1 MAVGLPRSPLT
12 VPGAALSA
20 VRRLIFPPLP
30 PEPAPL
36 RGDALHRRVRLIEL
50 RARRVLRDQL
60 AGEYRSAF
68 RGQGLEFADV
78 RPYAP
83 GDDVRSIDWK
93 ATARLREPYVRRYVE
108 EREQTLFL
116 LVDVS
121 ASTAF
126 GPPGRSVR
134 DIGLEIAATLGLA
147 AARGN
152 DHVGAVAFGDRIE
165 YSVAPAKRPQH
176 VWRIVRDLLTQAGT
190 GTDLAAA
197 FDYAGRLLRRR
208 AIIVII
214 SDFATEQP
222 PEVWR
227 AALRRLGLRHDVVAI
242 AVRHPAESALPGGGL
257 VQWADSET
265 GALLLTDRERAAAQ
279 TDALQRERSALDQR
293 LRGCGV
299 DAIVINAER
308 DWTAPLL
315 GLLRERQRRP

>member
-1 MAVGLPRSPLT
+1 MPAVLLRTLRT
-12 VPGAALSA
+12 TL
-20 VRRLIFPPLP
+20 FPPLP
-30 PEPAPL
+30 PQPAAPAGDDL
-36 RGDALHRRVRLIEL
+36 RRRVRRIEL

-60 AGEYRSAF
+60 AGEYASAF
-68 RGQGLEFADV
+68 RGRGLEFADI

-108 EREQTLFL
+108 EREQTVL
-116 LVDVS
+116 LLIDVS

-134 DIGLEIAATLGLA
+134 DIALEIGATLGLA

-176 VWRIVRDLLTQAGT
+176 VWRIVRDLLTQSGA
-190 GTDLAAA
+190 GTDLAGA

-208 AIIVII
+208 SIVVVI
-214 SDFATEQP
+214 SDFAADGPAAHWQ
-222 PEVWR
+222 
-227 AALRRLGLRHDVVAI
+227 AALRRLGLRHDVVAL
-242 AVRHPAESALPGGGL
+242 AVRHSAESALPGGGI
-257 VQWADSET
+257 VQWADSES
-265 GALLLTDRERAAAQ
+265 GRLLLADTPRAQVQATALRGER
-279 TDALQRERSALDQR
+279 DALEQQ
-293 LRGCGV
+293 LRACGV
-299 DAIVINAER
+299 DALVLDAER

-315 GLLRERQRRP
+315 GLLRERRLRP

>member
-1 MAVGLPRSPLT
+1 MA
-12 VPGAALSA
+12 AALLRA
-20 VRRLIFPPLP
+20 LRTTLFPPLP
-30 PEPAPL
+30 PAPAPPAGDEL
-36 RGDALHRRVRLIEL
+36 RRRVRQIEL

-60 AGEYRSAF
+60 AGEYASAF
-68 RGQGLEFADV
+68 RGRGLEFADI

-108 EREQTLFL
+108 EREQTVL
-116 LVDVS
+116 LLIDVS

-152 DHVGAVAFGDRIE
+152 DHVGAVAFSDRIE
-165 YSVAPAKRPQH
+165 YSVAPAKHPQH
-176 VWRIVRDLLTQAGT
+176 VWRIVRDLLTQSGS

-208 AIIVII
+208 AIVVVI
-214 SDFATEQP
+214 SDFAAAEPGAQ
-222 PEVWR
+222 WQ
-227 AALRRLGLRHDVVAI
+227 AALRRLGLRHDVVVL
-242 AVRHPAESALPGGGL
+242 AVRHSAESALPGGGI
-257 VQWADSET
+257 VQWADSES
-265 GALLLTDRERAAAQ
+265 GQILLADAPRAQAQAA
-279 TDALQRERSALDQR
+279 ALQRERDALEQQ
-293 LRGCGV
+293 LRACGV
-299 DAIVINAER
+299 DALVLDAER

-315 GLLRERQRRP
+315 GLLRERRRRP

>member
-1 MAVGLPRSPLT
+1 MTAGRLRSPLT
-12 VPGAALSA
+12 ALSA
-20 VRRLIFPPLP
+20 AFRLIFPPLP

-36 RGDALHRRVRLIEL
+36 RGEALHRRVRLIEL
-50 RARRVLRDQL
+50 RARRALRDQL

-108 EREQTLFL
+108 ERQQTVLL

-126 GPPGRSVR
+126 GRRGQSVR
-134 DIGLEIAATLGLA
+134 DVGLEIAATLGLA

-152 DHVGAVAFGDRIE
+152 DHVGAVAFSDRIE
-165 YSVAPAKRPQH
+165 YSVAPSRRTQH
-176 VWRIVRDLLTQAGT
+176 VWRIIRDLLVQSGT
-190 GTDLAAA
+190 GTDLAGA
-197 FDYAGRLLRRR
+197 FDYAGQLLRRR
-208 AIIVII
+208 TIIVII
-214 SDFATEQP
+214 SDFVADQP
-222 PEVWR
+222 PEIWR

-242 AVRHPAESALPGGGL
+242 AVRHSAESALPGGGI
-257 VQWADSET
+257 VQWSDSES
-265 GALLLTDRERAAAQ
+265 GAALLADRERAAAQ
-279 TDALQRERSALDQR
+279 TAALQRERHALEQQ

-299 DAIVINAER
+299 DALVIDAER
-308 DWTAPLL
+308 DWTTPLL